1 MIIGLILVGSGIG
14 AVSAL
19 MTLILGHS
27 VWMALLVY
35 SALGVLSTLAGATM
49 LARRAED
56 DCPGPARPYAPPRPQ
71 RG

>member
-1 MIIGLILVGSGIG
+1 MVIGLILVGSGIG

-19 MTLILGHS
+19 MALILGHS

-35 SALGVLSTLAGATM
+35 SALGVLGALAGATL
-49 LARRAED
+49 LALRAEG
-56 DCPGPARPYAPPRPQ
+56 DCPDPAKPYALPRPQ

>member
-19 MTLILGHS
+19 MALILGQS
-27 VWMALLVY
+27 VWMALLIY
-35 SALGVLSTLAGATM
+35 TALGVLSVLAGAAL
-49 LARRAED
+49 LALRAED
-56 DCPGPARPYAPPRPQ
+56 DCPDPAKPYTLPRPQ

>member
-19 MTLILGHS
+19 TALILGHS
-27 VWMALLVY
+27 VWMALLIY
-35 SALGVLSTLAGATM
+35 TALGALSVLAGAAL
-49 LARRAED
+49 LALRAEG
-56 DCPGPARPYAPPRPQ
+56 DCPDPTKPYTLPRPQ